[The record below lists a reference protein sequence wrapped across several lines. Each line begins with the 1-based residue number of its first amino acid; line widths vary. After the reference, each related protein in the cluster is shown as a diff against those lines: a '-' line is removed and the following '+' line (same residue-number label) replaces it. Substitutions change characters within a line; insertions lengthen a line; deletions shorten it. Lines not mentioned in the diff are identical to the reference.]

1 MTARLLGA
9 ALALLALGHTSAQ
22 AADDAVR
29 PEDRAAVAGCLKI
42 AAGVPRDDGTSPTGA
57 KADPTAWMAYYA
69 RTPKPGPSTCVGVV
83 STPCLQRAPGGVS
96 GNTADML
103 DCLTREQRVWDER
116 LNAAYKAMLHS
127 CQGKDDKFCATR
139 RKLERAWVAYR
150 DALCDLPYEE
160 HGGSAA
166 SLDFA
171 DCMLSETARQ
181 AIWLEAQ
188 K

>member
-1 MTARLLGA
+1 
-9 ALALLALGHTSAQ
+9 
-22 AADDAVR
+22 
-29 PEDRAAVAGCLKI
+29 
-42 AAGVPRDDGTSPTGA
+42 
-57 KADPTAWMAYYA
+57 
-69 RTPKPGPSTCVGVV
+69 
-83 STPCLQRAPGGVS
+83 
-96 GNTADML
+96 ML